1 MGHPYTGV
9 HFIPHVSLHNNNL
22 CVTCF
27 TGTWYQV
34 PYTRYIIFAFLIY
47 LGIINF
53 TECCTQLQTHLE
65 LELFYYFYSEKKKLK
80 LGLPKTLQCYV
91 RKHV

>member
-1 MGHPYTGV
+1 MKKMNESHFLYSVRIMGHPYT
-9 HFIPHVSLHNNNL
+9 HYHI
-22 CVTCF
+22 CF

-80 LGLPKTLQCYV
+80 LGLPKTLQC
-91 RKHV
+91 